1 MACVGAGWRWHGVMG
16 GGDVGEM
23 CGTTLSRDGQKARLM
38 AEGRSGHMGRFLNL
52 ERGKSEKRR
61 KLDK

>member
-1 MACVGAGWRWHGVMG
+1 MSGGC
-16 GGDVGEM
+16 GGDGEKWEWGDGEM